1 MAKSKSTG
9 EAIIA
14 ARRNSL
20 GGSQTTRRPSEVT
33 VRRGSIADPG
43 IAAKST
49 TSTSSNTSVK
59 ATLPKTESSVQQL
72 TKKTDISQKSDT
84 SNVPAADSSQPVSRK
99 SSQDLKT
106 KPTPDV
112 HAKPTQKVH
121 EESAQDSNA
130 QSTNHA
136 KTTQDD
142 SSKTASSGASK
153 KNTKGKGSGK
163 KTAQK
168 SKPDKND
175 HKNDLQTE
183 KDNVSEGTN
192 LKELEADS
200 TSLPEEITPN
210 PEALDSTDDPEAQ
223 DTIAGSTESI
233 SPSKFSPELTPESSP
248 TLKAVSTISQEEFI
262 EKPQAMVGAIVTSP
276 DLQELTRVDSPKERR
291 RANSISC
298 KILSTTESDTDFYRR
313 EHAYRKL
320 ENSSDDRLV
329 DEILEDEIAGKKR
342 RYVSGLKPT
351 LPKGKKKIMMNDDE
365 DEDEMKTDYGK
376 AKNEDAARKVSDSK
390 TKVCVMQVTF

>member
-1 MAKSKSTG
+1 MTKSKSTG
-9 EAIIA
+9 EAIVA

-33 VRRGSIADPG
+33 VRRGSIADPS

-59 ATLPKTESSVQQL
+59 ATLPKTDSSVQQL
-72 TKKTDISQKSDT
+72 IKKTDISQKSDT
-84 SNVPAADSSQPVSRK
+84 SNVPAADSSEPVARK

-112 HAKPTQKVH
+112 HAKQKVH

-130 QSTNHA
+130 QSTNDA

-142 SSKTASSGASK
+142 SAKTASSEASK

-200 TSLPEEITPN
+200 TPLPEEITPN

-223 DTIAGSTESI
+223 DMIAGSTESI
-233 SPSKFSPELTPESSP
+233 NASKFSPELTPESSP
-248 TLKAVSTISQEEFI
+248 TPKAVSTISQEEFI
-262 EKPQAMVGAIVTSP
+262 GKPQAMVGAIVTSP

-320 ENSSDDRLV
+320 ENTSDDRLV
-329 DEILEDEIAGKKR
+329 DEILEDQIAGKKR

-365 DEDEMKTDYGK
+365 DEDEMKTDDGK
-376 AKNEDAARKVSDSK
+376 AKVDDAARKVSDSK